1 MSMSESGQY
10 DLLDQLAEEFADRF
24 RRGERPSLQE
34 YTDRY
39 PELAE
44 EIRDLFPA
52 MVKVERADD
61 LRQGE
66 EAEEA
71 GDSRASNPPL
81 SQVGD
86 YRILRVIGRGGMGVV
101 YEAEQISLGRKVA
114 LKVLPGQVSGD
125 RMTQERFRREAR
137 AAARL
142 HHTNIV
148 PVYEVGQDGD
158 VRYYAMQFIQGQ
170 GLDLVIN
177 ELRRLRDRTGPE
189 SQIKAVVEG
198 QSLRPRG
205 AHSRQGIEGPTV
217 GEGVE
222 VSAVLRSILTGR
234 FDPGDRCP
242 ELGGASPSRLAR
254 ALAGGL
260 ATPTG
265 TGTESRAT
273 GSDPAQTSTEAGS
286 ATAGD
291 ATGPV
296 RADPPALALSPSAS
310 PSSSSAILPGG
321 TQLSSIESGRRAIYR
336 SLAHIGRQ
344 VAGGLAYAHARGIVH
359 RDIKPANL
367 LLDTEGVVWIADFGL
382 AKGED
387 EGLTHTG
394 DILGTIRYMAP
405 ERFRGEGDA
414 RADVYALGLT
424 LYELLTLRP
433 GFESPDRL
441 KLIEQIKTEEP
452 PRPRSVDARVPRDL
466 ETIVLKAIDKDP
478 KARYQSAEAIGEDLR
493 RFLADEPIRARR
505 ASAAERYARWARHHP
520 GIAILGAVLT
530 AVLVMVTI
538 GSLLAANRFA
548 DLAEQQGNSATAE
561 RSARLAANQD
571 RKTAEKARADA
582 QAETYRA
589 MLSEVKAL
597 RAGRRPGWR
606 DETLAELWRLA
617 VMPTPRRDLVE
628 LRTEAVATLGTP
640 DIRLVTRIEMALPD
654 TLGSIAFSRDGRTLV
669 TTSHKTGLDFWD
681 VHGQRH
687 LASVEGLGV
696 TEPRWR
702 FNKAVYLAR
711 DQGLAV
717 ATQDH
722 GVVFTD
728 GRGIRTPRAPIT
740 RGASKPITL
749 SIGAKGQRIAVE
761 WTDGGGITVHDAASG
776 TLLQRFDG
784 FDNSPFALSP
794 DGRWLARQESADV
807 VLHPIGSGEPKVVL
821 ALGHHNRFRTLAFSP
836 DGAMLAGACY
846 DHTTMLW
853 DVAGRKPFNILRG
866 HRQRVINVAF
876 SPDGEWIATTSGDY
890 TTRIWETR
898 TGQTLAT
905 LPGSGDMGQVVW
917 SPDGNYLAVTTNW
930 NSTVFLYR
938 VTGRHDVQ
946 QWLTGRGAEAVAVAS
961 HPRLEQFTTVFANG
975 ELLTWDVSAPRP
987 EHRRIGTEPGQGTAL
1002 AYSPDGTLLATG
1014 SWSGATARTILVRDV
1029 RSSEI
1034 RCKIQCSN
1042 IPEALAFDESRQR
1055 LASGDLSGNL
1065 IVWNLAT
1072 NVPLRQ
1078 FATGSTIRS
1087 IAFLDGD
1094 HRLVT
1099 HDKGG
1104 VLLYNLQSGQL
1115 ERRVTLPG
1123 DIRRFVVDRQRSR
1136 LVVAFHSGAIGS
1148 LSLPGLTP
1156 GHRLENAH
1164 NGSVECLALSPDGRL
1179 LAAGGADHRVVL
1191 RDPLTFE
1198 PLLNF
1203 PEWTRTLR
1211 DMAFDCTSRRL
1222 ATVGTDSD
1230 LDLWDIAALNDGL
1243 TDVGLA
1249 WGRPT
1254 PVTAPKDG
1262 TPKDRASPTAAVVVI
1277 RPGQVGVRPGF
1288 Q

>member
-1 MSMSESGQY
+1 MSISDSGKY
-10 DLLDQLAEEFADRF
+10 DLLNQLAEEFAARF
-24 RRGERPSLQE
+24 RRGERGVLKE
-34 YTDRY
+34 YTDSY

-44 EIRDLFPA
+44 EIRELFPA
-52 MVKVERADD
+52 MVRVEQVKGAQ
-61 LRQGE
+61 QGE
-66 EAEEA
+66 EKKES
-71 GDSRASNPPL
+71 GDSRAANPRL
-81 SQVGD
+81 RQLGD
-86 YRILRVIGRGGMGVV
+86 YRILREVGRGGMGVV
-101 YEAEQISLGRKVA
+101 YEAEQISLGRRVA
-114 LKVLPGQVSGD
+114 LKVLPGQVSSD
-125 RMTQERFRREAR
+125 RLVQERFRREAR

-148 PVYEVGQDGD
+148 PVYDVGRVGD
-158 VRYYAMQFIQGQ
+158 VRFYAMQFIEGL
-170 GLDLVIN
+170 GLDAVVT
-177 ELRRLRDRTGPE
+177 ELQRLRDRAE
-189 SQIKAVVEG
+189 SEGKLGASALDSLSLQPGGEHSGQGVE
-198 QSLRPRG
+198 
-205 AHSRQGIEGPTV
+205 APTL

-222 VSAVLRSILTGR
+222 VSAVLQYILTGR
-234 FDPGDRCP
+234 LDPGGRCP
-242 ELGGASPSRLAR
+242 EPAEALEPSLAM
-254 ALAGGL
+254 AYGGGL
-260 ATPTG
+260 GTPTG
-265 TGTESRAT
+265 TGTESRAAEF
-273 GSDPAQTSTEAGS
+273 DPALTRTENGS
-286 ATAGD
+286 VTAGD
-291 ATGPV
+291 TNGPQ
-296 RADPPALALSPSAS
+296 RAHPQAPALSQSAS
-310 PSSSSAILPGG
+310 PSSTSAILPGG
-321 TQLSSIESGRRAIYR
+321 AQLSSVESGRRGFIR
-336 SLAHIGRQ
+336 GLAQIGQQ

-359 RDIKPANL
+359 RDIKPSNL
-367 LLDTEGVVWIADFGL
+367 LLDTEGVVWITDFGL

-394 DILGTIRYMAP
+394 DILGTLRYMAP

-433 GFESPDRL
+433 GFESSDRL

-452 PRPRSVDARVPRDL
+452 LRPRAFDARIPRDL
-466 ETIVLKAIDKDP
+466 ETILLKAIEKDP
-478 KARYQSAEAIGEDLR
+478 KARYQTAEAMAEDLR
-493 RFLADEPIRARR
+493 RFLADEPIRARQVS
-505 ASAAERYARWARHHP
+505 ASERYWRWARRNP
-520 GIAILGAVLT
+520 VIAVMGGVLT
-530 AVLVMVTI
+530 AVLIAVTVA
-538 GSLLAANRFA
+538 SLLAAGRFA
-548 DLAEQQGNSATAE
+548 SLAERQGNSASAE
-561 RSARLAANQD
+561 RSARLEANQD
-571 RKTAEKARADA
+571 RKAAEKARADA

-597 RAGRRPGWR
+597 RAGRQPGWR
-606 DETLAELWRLA
+606 DEALAELSRLA

-640 DIRLVTRIEMALPD
+640 DIRLVTRIELPSD
-654 TLGSIAFSRDGRTLV
+654 HLRSIAFSPDARTLV
-669 TTSHKTGLDFWD
+669 TASNKTGLDFWD
-681 VHGQRH
+681 VRGQRH
-687 LASVEGLGV
+687 LSSVEGLGV
-696 TEPRWR
+696 TELPWR

-728 GRGIRTPRAPIT
+728 GRGIRTPQVPIT

-749 SIGAKGQRIAVE
+749 AIGAKGQRIAVE
-761 WTDGGGITVHDAASG
+761 WTDGGGITVHDSANG

-784 FDNSPFALSP
+784 FEDSPFTISP
-794 DGRWLARQESADV
+794 DGQWLARQESADV

-821 ALGHHNRFRTLAFSP
+821 ALGQHNRFRTFAFSP

-846 DHTTMLW
+846 DHTTVLW
-853 DVAGRKPFNILRG
+853 DVARRKQFNTLRG

-905 LPGSGDMGQVVW
+905 LPGFGDMAQVVW
-917 SPDGNYLAVTTNW
+917 SPDGNYLAVITYW
-930 NSTVFLYR
+930 WSKVFLYR

-946 QWLTGRGAEAVAVAS
+946 QWLTGLGAEAVAAAP

-975 ELLTWDVSAPRP
+975 ELLTWDVSVPRP
-987 EHRRIGTEPGQGTAL
+987 EHRRIGTEPGQGTSL

-1034 RCKIQCSN
+1034 RCKIQCSD
-1042 IPEALAFDESRQR
+1042 IPSALVFDESRQR
-1055 LASGDLSGNL
+1055 LASGDLSGKL
-1065 IVWNLAT
+1065 VIWNLAT
-1072 NVPLRQ
+1072 NLPMRQ
-1078 FATGSTIRS
+1078 FATGSAIRS

-1094 HRLVT
+1094 RRLVT
-1099 HDKGG
+1099 HDKGA
-1104 VLLYNLQSGQL
+1104 VLLYNLQSGRV
-1115 ERRVTLPG
+1115 ERRATLQG
-1123 DIRRFVVDRQRSR
+1123 DIRRFVVDRERSR
-1136 LVVAFHSGAIGS
+1136 LVVAFESGAIAS
-1148 LSLPGLTP
+1148 LSLPGLSP

-1164 NGSVECLALSPDGRL
+1164 HGPVECLALSPDGRL
-1179 LAAGGADHRVVL
+1179 LADGGADHRVVL

-1243 TDVGLA
+1243 TDVDLA
-1249 WGRPT
+1249 WGRPA
-1254 PVTAPKDG
+1254 PATAPTDSRSG
-1262 TPKDRASPTAAVVVI
+1262 GRASPT
-1277 RPGQVGVRPGF
+1277 PGITVVRP
-1288 Q
+1288 